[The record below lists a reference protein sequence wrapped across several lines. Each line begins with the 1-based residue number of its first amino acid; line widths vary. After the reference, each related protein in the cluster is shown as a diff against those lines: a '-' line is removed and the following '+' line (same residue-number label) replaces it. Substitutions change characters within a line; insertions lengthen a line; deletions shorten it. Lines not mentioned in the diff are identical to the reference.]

1 MGLKS
6 QSKTYTTISGDA
18 WDTIAKK
25 VYGDE
30 TKIGLLMAANFPLL
44 DIFIFPAGTV
54 LQVPELPEEE
64 QAEELPIWRR

>member
-1 MGLKS
+1 MQFK
-6 QSKTYTTISGDA
+6 KIYTTISGDA

-44 DIFIFPAGTV
+44 DIFIFPAVTV
-54 LQVPELPEEE
+54 LQLPKLPEQE
-64 QAEELPIWRR
+64 QSEALPIWRR